1 MQPGMQPGMQF
12 NPYYP
17 PGAYMMPPG
26 TVAPGMPGI
35 PMPPGTTAPGMRG
48 IQAPPGTTAPSMP
61 GMPAPP
67 TAASGPQAPVA
78 TQSPATFNMGTIMT
92 ALPGNPGAPEHPG
105 GPWNPGA
112 LMYPGAPY
120 IVQPVPMPQMA
131 QPGMQPPTH
140 QPGVP
145 QQPQEHQ
152 TQRSVPPA
160 SNVDVLAELNLM
172 D

>member
-1 MQPGMQPGMQF
+1 MHAGLQPGMRF
-12 NPYYP
+12 NPAYP

-26 TVAPGMPGI
+26 TAAPGMLGI
-35 PMPPGTTAPGMRG
+35 PTPPGTAASGMRG

-67 TAASGPQAPVA
+67 ASASGPQAPVA
-78 TQSPATFNMGTIMT
+78 TQSPATFNMGAMT
-92 ALPGNPGAPEHPG
+92 TSLPGHPGASGHPG
-105 GPWNPGA
+105 A
-112 LMYPGAPY
+112 TMYPGAPY

-145 QQPQEHQ
+145 QQPQEQQ
-152 TQRSVPPA
+152 TQRPIAPA
-160 SNVDVLAELNLM
+160 SNADVLAELISF